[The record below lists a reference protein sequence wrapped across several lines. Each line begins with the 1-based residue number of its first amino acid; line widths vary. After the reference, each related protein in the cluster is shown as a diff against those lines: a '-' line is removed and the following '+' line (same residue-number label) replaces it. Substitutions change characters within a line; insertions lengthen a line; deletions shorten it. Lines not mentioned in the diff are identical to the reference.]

1 MDPTRLTIGLEISL
15 VLIVLYLLDR
25 NLFHYVDLSLQT
37 IRTRIALQV
46 YQRVLGIRLWLDRQ
60 ALIHRGPV
68 GRLWNEYS
76 LWKIRNNPAY
86 REFFENKPQPLP
98 KGEN

>member
-1 MDPTRLTIGLEISL
+1 METTRLTVGLEISL
-15 VLIVLYLLDR
+15 ALVVLYLLDR

-37 IRTRIALQV
+37 IRTRIALQI

-68 GRLWNEYS
+68 GRLWNAYS
-76 LWKIRNNPAY
+76 LWKIRTNPAY
-86 REFFENKPQPLP
+86 KEFFE
-98 KGEN
+98 GRE